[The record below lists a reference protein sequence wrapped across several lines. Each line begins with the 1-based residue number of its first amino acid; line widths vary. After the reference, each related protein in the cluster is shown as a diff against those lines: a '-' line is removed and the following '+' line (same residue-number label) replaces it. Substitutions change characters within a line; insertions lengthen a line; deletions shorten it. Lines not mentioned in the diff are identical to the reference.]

1 MADSEENIVIIDC
14 ETTKHLF
21 FHCAITK
28 TSALTLV
35 SNLLGLQHELLKYK
49 SGVYFAEEDGT
60 QPAVEPKIVLHLNSP
75 GGILSSAYMIADT
88 ISNMTIPVDCIV
100 DETAASAAVI
110 VLLSAKNRM
119 MQEHSVLIFH
129 ETIHGV
135 DNISYSDIMP
145 DFVKDAKAT
154 YEEMVNY
161 YVDKFGMKHR
171 DVRKMLRDD
180 TTLSKEEALEY
191 GFITTKSVD
200 V

>member
-21 FHCAITK
+21 FHSAITK

-49 SGVYFAEEDGT
+49 SGVYFAEEDEKS
-60 QPAVEPKIVLHLNSP
+60 PMVEPKIVLHLNSP

-135 DNISYSDIMP
+135 DNISYSDITP
-145 DFVKDAKAT
+145 NFVKDAKAT

-161 YVDKFGMKHR
+161 YVDKLGMKHR